1 MANNIINAILND
13 NKLIH
18 IFGRCK
24 QKLCQ
29 LSGDR
34 FVKRLAFYNV
44 MPQELIQFIFK
55 LITSDLYL

>member
-44 MPQELIQFIFK
+44 MPQELIQFIF
-55 LITSDLYL
+55 